1 MQTLSEGMAKCQNTN
16 KQKIVEWNHFLILK
30 VNLNSSDLKLI
41 QLENAIHKLDGTKD
55 TNSN

>member
-16 KQKIVEWNHFLILK
+16 KQKIVEWNNFLILK
-30 VNLNSSDLKLI
+30 VNLNSSDLKLT